1 MKLIMLG
8 APGAGKGTQ
17 AQILAHKYS
26 IPKLSTGDI
35 LRQAIQKGDATAMQL
50 KSIMDAG
57 NLVPDAVVINIIAEK
72 LQTKECERGFI
83 LDGFPR
89 TIAQADALEKMLKQL
104 NINDHQVINLE
115 VDIDELVKRISGRFT
130 CKACGASYNVH
141 YVPTRVQGVC
151 DKCGGKEFLQRE
163 DDSETAVRKRLEVY
177 REQTEPLKKFYDRRH
192 RLVSI
197 KGGDSIEKITREIM
211 GKLRQFEHEEAF
223 VSAGM

>member
-1 MKLIMLG
+1 MLG

-17 AQILAHKYS
+17 AQILSHEYS

-35 LRQAIQKGDATAMQL
+35 LRQAIQKGDAKAMQL
-50 KSIMDAG
+50 KGIMDAG
-57 NLVPDAVVINIIAEK
+57 NLVPDAVVIDIIAEK

-151 DKCGGKEFLQRE
+151 DKCGSKKFLQRE
-163 DDSETAVRKRLEVY
+163 DDGEAAVRKRLEVY
-177 REQTEPLKKFYDRRH
+177 REQTEPLKKFYAERYK
-192 RLVSI
+192 LISI
-197 KGGDSIEKITREIM
+197 KGGNSIGKITEEIIN
-211 GKLRQFEHEEAF
+211 KLDQFKRKQAS
-223 VSAGM
+223 VSAAM